1 MQTCDPGLSNCRRNG
16 DVSMAVSKNTP
27 HSPQAATPTR
37 MESNSFGP
45 IDVAADRY
53 WGAQTERSRRNFR
66 IGEEKMPQP
75 LVRALAMVKKAA
87 ALANV
92 ELGLIDERFGQGHR
106 GGSRR
111 GDRRQARH
119 AFPVARVADRLGHAI
134 EHESERGDRQQ
145 GKRAPRRQARRQAPD
160 PSQRSR
166 QSRPV
171 LQRHLPYRDAYR
183 GGARAR
189 LPARTHRWRSSIRR

>member
-1 MQTCDPGLSNCRRNG
+1 
-16 DVSMAVSKNTP
+16 MAVSKNTP

-87 ALANV
+87 ALANA
-92 ELGLIDERFGQGHR
+92 ELGLIEERFAKAIVAAADEVIDG
-106 GGSRR
+106 
-111 GDRRQARH
+111 RH
-119 AFPVARVADRLGHAI
+119 DDAFPVARVADRLGHAI
-134 EHESERGDRQQ
+134 QHES
-145 GKRAPRRQARRQAPD
+145 
-160 PSQRSR
+160 
-166 QSRPV
+166 
-171 LQRHLPYRDAYR
+171 
-183 GGARAR
+183 
-189 LPARTHRWRSSIRR
+189 RTR

>member
-1 MQTCDPGLSNCRRNG
+1 
-16 DVSMAVSKNTP
+16 MAVSKNIP

-37 MESNSFGP
+37 MESDSFGP

-92 ELGLIDERFGQGHR
+92 ELGLIDERL
-106 GGSRR
+106 
-111 GDRRQARH
+111 AK
-119 AFPVARVADRLGHAI
+119 AIVEAAD
-134 EHESERGDRQQ
+134 
-145 GKRAPRRQARRQAPD
+145 
-160 PSQRSR
+160 
-166 QSRPV
+166 
-171 LQRHLPYRDAYR
+171 
-183 GGARAR
+183 
-189 LPARTHRWRSSIRR
+189 